1 MNKKIIKTLINLNY
15 LNEIKDDDEQK
26 KMIELFFKDKKKMN

>member
-1 MNKKIIKTLINLNY
+1 MNKKIIKTLINLHY

>member
-26 KMIELFFKDKKKMN
+26 KNDRIIF